1 MPASDELLL
10 KLIYQEENKQ
20 ALADA
25 QARLENMSEAEKKFM
40 QYEAE
45 DAKLLASEMDKLTK
59 AQEGTADS
67 SEQATSGFSKMQAGI
82 VTLNSVIGVAKE
94 GIEIFKKG
102 WDFAKEGA
110 AIQRIGAQW
119 AATAQDFGVN
129 GDKIVAAVD
138 KVTGRTLDDE
148 AIMQAASR
156 TLTQGLVSDGDQIVQ
171 MFEIAQA
178 MAVRFGGSAIDAYEA
193 ESMAIETGQAR
204 MLRRQGI
211 VVDFEGA
218 YQKYAVAVGKTADAL
233 DEETKKE
240 IRRNEILEAGQK
252 LVVKVGDATND
263 SLSKMQRF
271 ERSVGDITDSLKEAA
286 VDAFIPHLDNLK
298 MLETALDGNA
308 TQADKLRAAY
318 QQLVSMGYDPASMA
332 LVELQ
337 KQIDAADQSMERSG
351 KSVLTYLNE
360 AIGGMSGAIGG
371 AVGKI
376 SEAIIKNKATDL
388 STMTPAKQAEASKA
402 YRDYQDKLV
411 GIEDKG
417 SADREKI
424 VQDALDSLNKLEADN
439 GQKRADI
446 VSKFAADEAAR
457 LSDMHDKRI
466 EIISNYAEAEQK
478 ITDQQNS
485 ERLALARNYGVE
497 VQHMEEDHQRSMA
510 RMQEDH
516 GRRMSRL
523 ADSRDALGLQDEQEN
538 YEIERRR
545 AEEDYQTGAQRK
557 NEDYARQLADQ
568 NASFE
573 AQRQAAKENEQKQLT
588 ALDEQF
594 AKQDTRYK
602 AAYDKQLKD
611 FDKATQDQKF
621 AIQTA
626 EYKKLQ
632 DLSTSLADERTKT
645 NAAWTQWRNE
655 HDIFFAGERK
665 AYDAYLKYTYDQLQA
680 YIKGGG
686 TIPTTEP
693 ITGGV
698 PTTGSPFRA
707 MGGRVDPFGSYI
719 VGEHGP
725 ERLRM
730 GRQGGYVSPGMG
742 ALRIDKV
749 EINIPNTNATT
760 EQIYEAVYAGIANV
774 MQAAMR

>member
-1 MPASDELLL
+1 MPVSDELLL
-10 KLIYQEENKQ
+10 KLIYQEENQ
-20 ALADA
+20 
-25 QARLENMSEAEKKFM
+25 RLLSEASAQLDKMTDAEKELVK
-40 QYEAE
+40 QNA
-45 DAKLLASEMDKLTK
+45 ALK
-59 AQEGTADS
+59 DS
-67 SEQATSGFSKMQAGI
+67 SEQVTSGFSKMQAGI
-82 VTLNSVIGVAKE
+82 VTLNAVIGVAKE

-110 AIQRIGAQW
+110 AIDRIQTQFKNIATSINTDSERLLAGLNKAAHGTVDDEQLMQTATRAMALGIANNSDDLIKLMEVARASSVAFGGDTSAAFERISSAVENLAPRSLKQSGIIINLDKAYKDYAASLDKTSELLTDEEKRQALLNQVLEKGADLVKRIGAQGEDT
-119 AATAQDFGVN
+119 AT
-129 GDKIVAAVD
+129 K
-138 KVTGRTLDDE
+138 
-148 AIMQAASR
+148 
-156 TLTQGLVSDGDQIVQ
+156 
-171 MFEIAQA
+171 IAQ
-178 MAVRFGGSAIDAYEA
+178 M
-193 ESMAIETGQAR
+193 ETRVQDLG
-204 MLRRQGI
+204 
-211 VVDFEGA
+211 
-218 YQKYAVAVGKTADAL
+218 
-233 DEETKKE
+233 
-240 IRRNEILEAGQK
+240 
-252 LVVKVGDATND
+252 
-263 SLSKMQRF
+263 
-271 ERSVGDITDSLKEAA
+271 DSLKVALLPYTEKIVDSFSAWAEQITPITSREEALRRLVMISA
-286 VDAFIPHLDNLK
+286 QTWGAESDQVKAASKALQEYLIVSQKFDAFTDK
-298 MLETALDGNA
+298 MRSMKPIETAAPID
-308 TQADKLRAAY
+308 TRA
-318 QQLVSMGYDPASMA
+318 
-332 LVELQ
+332 
-337 KQIDAADQSMERSG
+337 
-351 KSVLTYLNE
+351 
-360 AIGGMSGAIGG
+360 
-371 AVGKI
+371 
-376 SEAIIKNKATDL
+376 ATDL
-388 STMTPAKQAEASKA
+388 SKLTPEKQAEATKA
-402 YRDYQDKLV
+402 YTDYQDKLV
-411 GIEDKG
+411 SIEDKG

-424 VQDALDSLNKLEADN
+424 VQEAVDALNKLESDSS
-439 GQKRADI
+439 QKRADI
-446 VSKFAADEAAR
+446 IEKFAIDEANR

-478 ITDQQNS
+478 ITDAQNKD
-485 ERLALARNYGVE
+485 RLKLAQSYGIE
-497 VQHMEEDHQRSMA
+497 VQRMEEDHQRSMA
-510 RMQEDH
+510 RLQEDH
-516 GRRMSRL
+516 GRKMSRL

-557 NEDYARQLADQ
+557 SEDYARQLADQ

-611 FDKATQDQKF
+611 FDKAAQDQKF

-665 AYDAYLKYTYDQLQA
+665 AYDAYLKYTHDQLQA

-719 VGEHGP
+719 VGERGP

-730 GRQGGYVSPGMG
+730 GRQGGYIFPGMG
-742 ALRIDKV
+742 ALSIGKV
-749 EINIPNTNATT
+749 EINVPNTNATT
-760 EQIYEAVYAGIANV
+760 EQIKEAVYAGITEV